1 MGTEEEADTSRV
13 TRMRILITSGH
24 LENFS
29 GSKQWAYTVAMFLHG
44 LHDVTVTSH
53 RCGRMAWKMEEAGLR
68 VVPINDLIEKGERFE
83 FGIIS
88 QIQTADVLRHN
99 LCDRSVYV
107 SHGLGN
113 SDKPLWDCDRVVAIS
128 EEVAQKWGIKEVVY
142 NPINTE
148 RYWAPLNVL
157 YISNHGGLGK
167 MLDEVCN
174 ELGYNYR
181 RISTVWEVE
190 AEIAW
195 ADVVVSVGRGVLE
208 AMSCGKRVIVADYRR
223 YNGEP
228 LADSYYN
235 LSHNCS
241 GRCHRIKVTPE
252 WLKKRLLGNRNTI
265 LRWHRVDDIC
275 RKLLE
280 FPE

>member
-1 MGTEEEADTSRV
+1 MDEDSAMGPQE
-13 TRMRILITSGH
+13 MRILITSGH

-29 GSKQWAYTVAMFLHG
+29 GSKQWAYTVAMFLSG

-53 RCGRMAWKMEEAGLR
+53 RCGKMAWKMQEAGLR

-83 FGIIS
+83 LGIIS

-99 LCDRSVYV
+99 LCDRTIYV

-128 EEVAQKWGIKEVVY
+128 PEVADKWGIDYKDVIF
-142 NPINTE
+142 NPINTQ

-157 YISNHGGLGK
+157 YISNHGGLGS
-167 MLDEVCN
+167 MLDKVCK
-174 ELGYNYR
+174 ELGYVYR
-181 RISTVWEVE
+181 RISMAWDVE
-190 AEIAW
+190 EHIKW
-195 ADVVVSVGRGVLE
+195 ADVVVSVGRGGLE
-208 AMSCGKRVIVADYRR
+208 AMSCGKRVVFADYRK
-223 YNGEP
+223 YNGRP
-228 LADSYYN
+228 LGECGYN
-235 LSHNCS
+235 PECNFS
-241 GRCHRIKVTPE
+241 GRGDKIEVTEEWLKMSLQGPRDLILRCHRVE
-252 WLKKRLLGNRNTI
+252 
-265 LRWHRVDDIC
+265 DIC